1 MVKDSSSI
9 CLFQQINIIT
19 RLRRTRAESSP
30 RTPKS
35 AESESRER
43 QEAFVGGFSMLLDVS
58 NRIRT
63 KISVK
68 IAQISLERKIPL
80 RSLKNVTQADLCWSG
95 ILLWFISQEICS
107 DHPRNSFHASKH
119 LPKANSAFVDR
130 KSVHWAQ
137 RNNSLRFV
145 THQIQKQCCLE

>member
-1 MVKDSSSI
+1 MVVLEQSRPFARVADAQFPSFFLWRQAVTLPYS
-9 CLFQQINIIT
+9 

-43 QEAFVGGFSMLLDVS
+43 QEAFVDGFSMLLDVS

-80 RSLKNVTQADLCWSG
+80 RSLKSVIQADLC
-95 ILLWFISQEICS
+95 
-107 DHPRNSFHASKH
+107 
-119 LPKANSAFVDR
+119 
-130 KSVHWAQ
+130 
-137 RNNSLRFV
+137 
-145 THQIQKQCCLE
+145 